1 MAEIGFDAWYQKSVC
16 YQEIEPSMYINLSI
30 TIFIAFFALV
40 GIIMLQEKIKAWR
53 LLLCGSLIF
62 YTFNAGLRGLIFILI
77 YTLFVFIAGKNIVRK
92 EFKSRSFLLIVGTLL
107 PLLFLKFSF
116 VYVQTQSKI
125 YEILGI
131 SYITFN
137 ALSYLF
143 DIKKGYVVAEN
154 SYERL
159 LLYLSF
165 FPYVSVGPLQRYK
178 KTIRQ
183 FTDKIEFSNENFSA
197 GFRLVLWGIFK
208 NLVLAQRFKAVVD
221 RIMDQPNA
229 YQGIIVLIGGLLFF
243 LQLYCDFSSY
253 IDIYQGIGRIF
264 GIRLSPNFGNRVYF
278 SNSRQNFWKG
288 WHITLNHWF
297 RDYFFFVIVK
307 KIKSKYANI
316 IATFI
321 TFLLIGLWHEISIKF
336 LIWSFLNAIWILLEK
351 KYQQY
356 FEVLPAKFR
365 KIAGIFY
372 HLIIAA
378 FLAIF
383 FRSNDFISSINALFS
398 SSNFRFLNETMLIK
412 QIIFIPPLFFFMDF
426 INRQAKQ
433 RNIDEFIATLSFSK
447 RWLIYILLTIFILF
461 FGLIPQQDFYYIR
474 F

>member
-1 MAEIGFDAWYQKSVC
+1 MS
-16 YQEIEPSMYINLSI
+16 INLSI
-30 TIFIAFFALV
+30 TIVIAFIALV
-40 GIIMLQEKIKAWR
+40 SVSILQKKIKAWR
-53 LLLCGSLIF
+53 ILLFGSLIF
-62 YTFNAGLRGLIFILI
+62 YAFNAGLTGLIFILF
-77 YTLFVFIAGKNIVRK
+77 YTLFVFFAGKNVEK
-92 EFKSRSFLLIVGTLL
+92 KAFKAQYFVLIICTLL

-116 VYVQTQSKI
+116 LFVQNRTKTL
-125 YEILGI
+125 EILGI

-143 DIKKGYVVAEN
+143 DIKKSYIVAEN

-159 LLYLSF
+159 LLYLSY
-165 FPYVSVGPLQRYK
+165 FPYVSAGPLQRYK

-183 FTDKIEFSNENFSA
+183 FTDRIEFSNENFSA

-208 NLVLAQRFKAVVD
+208 NLVLAQKLKVVVD
-221 RIMDQPNA
+221 RIMDEPST

-253 IDIYQGIGRIF
+253 IDIYQGISRIF
-264 GIRLSPNFGNRVYF
+264 GIRLNPNFGNRVYL

-297 RDYFFFVIVK
+297 RDYFFFAIAK
-307 KIKSKYANI
+307 NIKSKNANN

-336 LIWSFLNAIWILLEK
+336 LIWSILNATWILLERN
-351 KYQQY
+351 YQQY
-356 FEVLPAKFR
+356 FEVFSTNFR
-365 KIAGIFY
+365 KIAGVFY

-383 FRSNDFISSINALFS
+383 FRSNDFKSSINALFL
-398 SSNFRFLNETMLIK
+398 SSNFRFLNETTLIK
-412 QIIFIPPLFFFMDF
+412 QFIFIPPLFLFMDF
-426 INRQAKQ
+426 INRKANQQ
-433 RNIDEFIATLSFSK
+433 SIDEYIATLSFTK
-447 RWLIYILLTIFILF
+447 RWLIYILLTILILF
-461 FGLIPQQDFYYIR
+461 FGLTPQQNFYYTR

>member
-1 MAEIGFDAWYQKSVC
+1 MI
-16 YQEIEPSMYINLSI
+16 
-30 TIFIAFFALV
+30 
-40 GIIMLQEKIKAWR
+40 QEKIKAWR

-62 YTFNAGLRGLIFILI
+62 YAFNAGFTGLIFILF
-77 YTLFVFIAGKNIVRK
+77 YTLFVFFAGKNIEK
-92 EFKSRSFLLIVGTLL
+92 NDFKSLPFLLIIGTLL

-116 VYVQTQSKI
+116 VFFQTKSKNL
-125 YEILGI
+125 EILGI

-143 DIKKGYVVAEN
+143 DIKKGYIVAEN

-159 LLYLSF
+159 LLYLSY

-183 FTDKIEFSNENFSA
+183 FTDVIKFSNENFST

-221 RIMDQPNA
+221 VIIDQPNT
-229 YQGIIVLIGGLLFF
+229 YHGIIVLIGGLLFF

-253 IDIYQGIGRIF
+253 VDIYQGISRIF

-278 SNSRQNFWKG
+278 SNSRQNFWKE

-297 RDYFFFVIVK
+297 RDYFFFVISK
-307 KIKSKYANI
+307 KIKSKYANA
-316 IATFI
+316 IATFT

-336 LIWSFLNAIWILLEK
+336 LIWSILNATWILLERN
-351 KYQQY
+351 YQQY
-356 FEVLPAKFR
+356 FEIFPNNFR
-365 KIAGIFY
+365 KIAGVFY

-383 FRSNDFISSINALFS
+383 FRSDDFRSSIKALFS
-398 SSNFRFLNETMLIK
+398 SSNFRVMNETMLIK
-412 QIIFIPPLFFFMDF
+412 QFIFISPFFFFMDF
-426 INRQAKQ
+426 INRKADQQ
-433 RNIDEFIATLSFSK
+433 GIDEYIATLSFNK
-447 RWLIYILLTIFILF
+447 RWLIYTFLTILILF